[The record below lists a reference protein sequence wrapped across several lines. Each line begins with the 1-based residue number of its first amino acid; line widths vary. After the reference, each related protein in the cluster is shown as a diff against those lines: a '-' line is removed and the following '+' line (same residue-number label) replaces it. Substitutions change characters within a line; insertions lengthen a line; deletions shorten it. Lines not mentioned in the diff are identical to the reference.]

1 MPLQTVDYSGGMIVT
16 DWYGENNK
24 ETIKISIRFLS
35 NEIKTES
42 LKIIAHKKYVTI
54 IWIAELVI

>member
-1 MPLQTVDYSGGMIVT
+1 MPLQTVEYSGGMIVT

-35 NEIKTES
+35 NEI
-42 LKIIAHKKYVTI
+42 
-54 IWIAELVI
+54 